1 LDSTLEEDASS
12 PLLLEDDVV
21 SGDLASFSKSDS
33 SPNTAELLVE
43 NLENSSA
50 TVLISAN
57 ARSKKLPFV
66 DEPSITCA
74 VMHGN
79 TRTRDI
85 KERK

>member
-1 LDSTLEEDASS
+1 M
-12 PLLLEDDVV
+12 